1 MLQIKNPKFE
11 ISVMN
16 KSQYP
21 KNRMPQIVL
30 AGKSNV
36 GKSSFVNCLINR
48 KALARTS
55 SEPGK
60 TRQINFYNMDDI
72 FYFVDLPGY
81 GYSKMS
87 KAEQQKLGPAI
98 ETFLKNSKNINLI
111 ILLVDIR
118 HKPSENDK
126 MMMEFIKNTGN
137 RYIVVTSKADK
148 IAKTKVQSYVD
159 DIAKELDVADDL
171 IFAFS
176 SETKFNKELISDV
189 IAESLL
195 TAKTWDEE

>member
-1 MLQIKNPKFE
+1 MLIKEPRFE

-21 KNRMPQIVL
+21 KNKLPQIVL

-36 GKSSFVNCLINR
+36 GKSSFVNALINR

-55 SEPGK
+55 SAPGK
-60 TRQINFYNMDDI
+60 TRQINFYNMDEK

-81 GYSKMS
+81 GYSQMS
-87 KAEQQKLGPAI
+87 KAEQKKVGDSI
-98 ETFLKNSKNINLI
+98 ETYLRNSKNINLV

-118 HKPSENDK
+118 HDPTANDK
-126 MMMEFIKNTGN
+126 MMMDYIKSTGH

-159 DIAKELDVADDL
+159 KIAEILEVDSEL

-176 SETKFNKELISDV
+176 SETKFNREVLWEV
-189 IAESLL
+189 IEESL
-195 TAKTWDEE
+195 AIRD

>member
-1 MLQIKNPKFE
+1 MIIKNPKFE

-21 KNRMPQIVL
+21 KSRLPEIVL

-36 GKSSFVNCLINR
+36 GKSSFVNAMINR
-48 KALARTS
+48 KSLARTS
-55 SEPGK
+55 SAPGK
-60 TRQINFYNMDDI
+60 TRQLNFYNMDDK

-81 GYSKMS
+81 GYSQMS
-87 KAEQQKLGPAI
+87 KSEQKKVGDST
-98 ETFLKNSKNINLI
+98 ETYLKNRKNINLI

-126 MMMEFIKNTGN
+126 MMMDFIKQTGH
-137 RYIVVTSKADK
+137 RYIVITSKADK

-159 DIAKELDVADDL
+159 DIALELDVPEDL

-176 SETKFNKELISDV
+176 SETKFNVDTIWEV
-189 IAESLL
+189 IEESLS
-195 TAKTWDEE
+195 TPN

>member
-1 MLQIKNPKFE
+1 MIIKNPRFE

-21 KNRMPQIVL
+21 KGRTPEIVL

-36 GKSSFVNCLINR
+36 GKSSFINSMTNR
-48 KALARTS
+48 KSLARTS
-55 SEPGK
+55 SAPGK
-60 TRQINFYNMDDI
+60 TRQLNFYNMDDL

-81 GYSKMS
+81 GYSEMS
-87 KAEQQKLGPAI
+87 KTEQKKVGDSI
-98 ETFLKNSKNINLI
+98 EVYLKNRLNINLI

-126 MMMEFIKNTGN
+126 MMMNYIKSTGHRFIV
-137 RYIVVTSKADK
+137 ITSKSDK
-148 IAKTKVQSYVD
+148 IAKTKVQNYVD
-159 DIAKELDVADDL
+159 DIAKELEVPEDL

-176 SETKFNKELISDV
+176 SETKLNKELIWDV
-189 IAESLL
+189 IEESLNS
-195 TAKTWDEE
+195 

>member
-1 MLQIKNPKFE
+1 MIIKNPRFE

-21 KNRMPQIVL
+21 KGKTPEIIL

-36 GKSSFVNCLINR
+36 GKSSFINTMTNR

-55 SEPGK
+55 SAPGK
-60 TRQINFYNMDDI
+60 TRQLNFYNMDDI

-81 GYSKMS
+81 GYSEMS
-87 KAEQQKLGPAI
+87 KAEQKKVGDSI
-98 ETFLKNSKNINLI
+98 ETYLKNRININLI
-111 ILLVDIR
+111 ILLIDIR

-126 MMMEFIKNTGN
+126 MMMEYIKSTGRRFIV
-137 RYIVVTSKADK
+137 ITSKADK

-159 DIAKELDVADDL
+159 DIAKELDIPEDL

-176 SETKFNKELISDV
+176 SETKLNQDIIWDV
-189 IAESLL
+189 IEESLN
-195 TAKTWDEE
+195 T

>member
-1 MLQIKNPKFE
+1 MLIKEPRFE

-21 KNRMPQIVL
+21 KNKLPQIVL

-36 GKSSFVNCLINR
+36 GKSSFVNALINR

-55 SEPGK
+55 SAPGK
-60 TRQINFYNMDDI
+60 TRQINFYNMDEK

-81 GYSKMS
+81 GYSQMS
-87 KAEQQKLGPAI
+87 KVEQKKVGDSI
-98 ETFLKNSKNINLI
+98 ETYLRNSKNINLV

-118 HKPSENDK
+118 HDPTANDK
-126 MMMEFIKNTGN
+126 MMMDYIKSTGH

-159 DIAKELDVADDL
+159 KIAEILEVDSDL

-176 SETKFNKELISDV
+176 SETKFNRDV
-189 IAESLL
+189 LWEVIEESLSIR
-195 TAKTWDEE
+195 D